1 MEAWQVLNQSANGLR
16 LYREAGGIVGVT
28 VGEVVGVRFIGG
40 RNWNIGVVRWLTL
53 HADDALE
60 FGVELISPAAVS
72 ITIEPTIGSGS
83 RPMPALILQSAA
95 PESESDTVLTLT
107 DTFSDL
113 REFELVDH
121 HEITTVRA
129 TSMVECTSRF
139 DLFQFQ
145 KS

>member
-1 MEAWQVLNQSANGLR
+1 
-16 LYREAGGIVGVT
+16 
-28 VGEVVGVRFIGG
+28 
-40 RNWNIGVVRWLTL
+40 
-53 HADDALE
+53 
-60 FGVELISPAAVS
+60 
-72 ITIEPTIGSGS
+72 
-83 RPMPALILQSAA
+83 MPALVLQSAA

-129 TSMVECTSRF
+129 TSMVERTSRF